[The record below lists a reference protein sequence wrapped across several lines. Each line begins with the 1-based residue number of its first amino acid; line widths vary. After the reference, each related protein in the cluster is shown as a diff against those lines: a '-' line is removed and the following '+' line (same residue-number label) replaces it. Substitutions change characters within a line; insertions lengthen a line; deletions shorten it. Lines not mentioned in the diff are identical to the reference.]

1 MPTFEITAPNGQTYE
16 VTGDNAE
23 GAYTA
28 LISML
33 GETDSTP
40 APKTTPT
47 EPYVDEQGVTRYP
60 NLQQVESGA
69 FEDVVG
75 AGLAGMARGAKGL
88 AETPEMLVKGI
99 GRLRQEADYGF
110 GNVPEDQKINPF
122 DTLTGQGIDA
132 ALSTFGGDKAM
143 AYRGESRPARVAGT
157 VGEFVGPTGLVGGLG
172 KLTKS
177 QAMASAG
184 SGSGLATAA
193 IAGTGSEVAGQ
204 LLEDSAWEMPARIA
218 GAFLVPAAIS
228 VNTYNKTLNAI
239 RNKNVQAPTVQ
250 SLKSEKNYAYDQV
263 KKSGQRFSTD
273 ETQDMVNR
281 AIRSAFNQGAYSA
294 TDDAT
299 MAAVDLLEG
308 LRGQGISLAQHDKIV
323 RKMGK
328 MYNKAKDQ
336 PEILTMMKSM
346 DDSLAQKAG
355 SENLIS
361 VARAANSKYA
371 KASLLE
377 KEFGKIERKVAA
389 GNAGDVVGKY
399 KNSLNKILENPNKA
413 KFFSDEEVMAMKSIV
428 EGSVPQNI
436 INIAGKLAPN
446 GNGLMTYLNIVTASI
461 NPAFLGLTA
470 ASGTARKLSQSQ
482 IKKATKQLQDLVA
495 AGGASRE
502 LIDRNFINSLFPRT
516 AAFPGQLTE
525 DQQ

>member
-1 MPTFEITAPNGQTYE
+1 MIEAELPDGTILEFPEGTDQSVIQRVVKQRLGVEEPSLVAP
-16 VTGDNAE
+16 A
-23 GAYTA
+23 
-28 LISML
+28 
-33 GETDSTP
+33 
-40 APKTTPT
+40 PT
-47 EPYVDEQGVTRYP
+47 EPYVDEQGITRYP

-122 DTLTGQGIDA
+122 DTYTGQGIDA

-263 KKSGQRFSTD
+263 RKSGQGFSTD

-281 AIRSAFNQGAYSA
+281 AIRSAFDQGAYSA

-299 MAAVDLLEG
+299 MAAVKLLEK
-308 LRGQGISLAQHDKIV
+308 LRGQSISLAQHDKII

-328 MYNKAKDQ
+328 IYNEAKDQ

-361 VARAANSKYA
+361 IARAANSKYA

-377 KEFGKIERKVAA
+377 KEFGKIERKIAA

-399 KNSLNKILENPNKA
+399 KNSLNKILENPNKV
-413 KFFSDEEVMAMKSIV
+413 KFFSDEEVKAMTNIV

-470 ASGTARKLSQSQ
+470 ASGTARKVSQSQ
-482 IKKATKQLQDLVA
+482 IKKATKQFQDLVA
-495 AGGASRE
+495 AGGAPRE